1 MREVLKKI
9 GNWVK
14 VNRMALIYPVLAIVI
29 EMTAVFAV
37 EGTPFLTHPL
47 LSLGLLAVLT
57 GLLLILPD
65 NRARLA
71 VGGVLLVVHLALDV
85 IFAVIFE
92 MTTGQYFDFGMLNL
106 RNDAV
111 AILES
116 IPINFFIFYAGV
128 LACILYVV
136 FGIRSFHTEK
146 GYKVKK
152 GKYSL
157 WYYLALIAVGLCT
170 TTGAFLVYYPA
181 ETDRYE
187 DMVYG
192 EISNVYAAYGMIGN
206 VIGEVG
212 NLFKKDTP
220 DLKEENVQEFLY
232 KEESEKTEYFGVA
245 KDKNV
250 IMILGESFEWFAFM
264 NSEEYPN
271 ALFTDEE
278 LKKLYPNLWK
288 FYNESV
294 VATNYHS
301 REKTDISET
310 LSILGSYPVDAYV
323 NYEYY
328 ENTIPHTV
336 PNTLKILDPNVQTRS
351 FHNGYKTFYNRME
364 AHKTFGFEEL
374 EDFEGGM
381 TDMYDMEKIAI
392 GKWEEKWESKYKEDY
407 GVNNTNGNKELKYS
421 KAIVDQIVKDY
432 IDDWKLEQGAGWS
445 KEEAA
450 KLEADKREELKLIF
464 TNYERN
470 GELNLDSEMI
480 EICKD
485 LMFPKEAD
493 KEIEGYDGK
502 RFYTYI
508 TTISMHGVYYD
519 RENLKNAYSEMEKA
533 LGENGA
539 SRLAEV
545 KAGTVGIETADALY
559 NYMITAK
566 EFDMALG
573 GMMEDLEEKNLLDDT
588 IIMLY
593 GDHNAYY
600 QQVSNYVKDIY
611 KQQEEGKK
619 FTNLYKVPLMI
630 HDTDLQ
636 TQLIEKGYE
645 NGHMEVDKFACTSD
659 LVPTLFDLL
668 GIKYYSNM
676 YYGNSLFSDTES
688 VLYSRAYGYF
698 VREGLVAK
706 TVKNVQYNYWS
717 YGVEPTADNY
727 KSKAEYDEMMSAFDA
742 DAQSLV
748 EKIKY
753 CDYVFEEDYFG
764 KPLNYMWYYINLRKL
779 NGLNGFPT
787 V

>member
-1 MREVLKKI
+1 MNIREVLKKI
-9 GNWVK
+9 GNWMK

-57 GLLLILPD
+57 GILLILPD

-71 VGGVLLVVHLALDV
+71 VGGVLLVVHLVLDI

-128 LACILYVV
+128 LGCVLYVI
-136 FGIRSFHTEK
+136 FGLRSFRAEG

-152 GKYSL
+152 GKHSL
-157 WYYLALIAVGLCT
+157 WYYLALIAVGICT

-187 DMVYG
+187 NMVHG
-192 EISNVYAAYGMIGN
+192 EVSNVYAAYGMIGN

-220 DLKEENVQEFLY
+220 KLTEKDVEEFLY
-232 KEESEKTEYFGVA
+232 KEESQPTEQFGVA

-271 ALFTDEE
+271 AMPFTDEE
-278 LKKLYPNLWK
+278 LKALYPNLWK
-288 FYNESV
+288 FYGESV

-310 LSILGSYPVDAYV
+310 LSILGSYPVDSYV

-328 ENTIPHTV
+328 ENTMPHTV
-336 PNTLKILDPNVQTRS
+336 PNTLKMLDPDIQTRS

-364 AHKTFGFEEL
+364 AHKTFGFEEV
-374 EDFEGGM
+374 EGFEGGM
-381 TDMYDMEKIAI
+381 TDMYDMEAMAMK
-392 GKWEEKWESKYKEDY
+392 KWEEKWNETYKEEY
-407 GVNNTNGNKELKYS
+407 GTKDKDGNKELIYS
-421 KAIVDQIVKDY
+421 KAVVDQIVKDY
-432 IDDWKLEQGAGWS
+432 IDEWKREQGVNWS

-450 KLEADKREELKLIF
+450 NLEAQKREELKLIF
-464 TNYERN
+464 TNYERG

-480 EICKD
+480 EICKE
-485 LMFPKEAD
+485 LMFPTD
-493 KEIEGYDGK
+493 K

-519 RENLKNAYSEMEKA
+519 RENLKNAHDEMEKA
-533 LGENGA
+533 LGNGGA
-539 SRLAEV
+539 NRLATI
-545 KAGTVGIETADALY
+545 KADTIGNEPADALY
-559 NYMITAK
+559 NYMVAAK

-573 GMMEDLEEKNLLDDT
+573 RMMADLEEKGLLDDT
-588 IIMLY
+588 VIMLY

-600 QQVSNYVKDIY
+600 QQVSNYAKNIY
-611 KQQEEGKK
+611 KQQEKDKK

-630 HDTDLQ
+630 RDTDL
-636 TQLIEKGYE
+636 YE
-645 NGHMEVDKFACTSD
+645 RVGHMEVDKFACTSD

-676 YYGNSLFSDTES
+676 YYGNSIFSDTES
-688 VLYSRAYGYF
+688 MLYSRAYGYF
-698 VREGLVAK
+698 VKEGIVAK

-717 YGVEPTADNY
+717 YEVATEADNY

-742 DAQSLV
+742 DAQALV

-764 KPLNYMWYYINLRKL
+764 KPMNYMWYYFSLCKL
-779 NGLNGFPT
+779 NGVSGFPSM
-787 V
+787 